1 MKTTVDG
8 IQPDNVLSLLVECC

>member
-1 MKTTVDG
+1 MDG